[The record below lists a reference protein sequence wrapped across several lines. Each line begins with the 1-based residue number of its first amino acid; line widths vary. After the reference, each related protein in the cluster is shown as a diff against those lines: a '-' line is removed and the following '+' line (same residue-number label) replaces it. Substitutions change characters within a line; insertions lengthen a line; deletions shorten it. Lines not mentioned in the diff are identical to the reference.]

1 MQVLITGARAP
12 VALEW
17 ANIFCRQGHRVI
29 MTDALKQPLG
39 SFLKQI
45 EGYVQTSSPR
55 FSFADYQTQILDIID
70 RFDIDMVVPTCE
82 EVFFL
87 ADIAKQRPEVDWL
100 MPDAALLFTLH
111 NKYTVFE
118 ALSGLPQVSLPSTRL
133 IMDRCD
139 VVCGQETVLK
149 PVYSRFGVQVISDV
163 TPQAL
168 ATINITA
175 DMPWVQQQ
183 KIEGQP
189 ICNYALFE
197 HGQMRVHQAYYPRLC
212 VNQSAASAFQPID
225 DPAITEFM
233 GAFGQR
239 FNYHGQVSFDFI
251 RDQQGLYVIE
261 CNPRA
266 TSGLH
271 LVAPFCQSAE
281 PHFVFAQPELASLY
295 HLGAMIFLAG
305 GVSSLFSYRRWQGY
319 FSGKNIMQRY
329 QQDLPPLAPLL
340 SFSELYRQARKQ
352 RISLSQAS
360 TYDIEWNGQ
369 IYHA

>member
-45 EGYVQTSSPR
+45 EGYIQTSSPR

-70 RFDIDMVVPTCE
+70 QFDIDMVVPTCE

-87 ADIAKQRPEVDWL
+87 AEIVKQRPHVNWF
-100 MPDAALLFTLH
+100 MPDAELLLVLH
-111 NKYTVFE
+111 NKLTVFD
-118 ALSGLPQVSLPSTRL
+118 ALSGLPNVVLPATHL
-133 IMDRCD
+133 VTDRYD
-139 VVCGQETVLK
+139 VECGPETVLK
-149 PVYSRFGVQVISDV
+149 PVYSRFGAQVICDV
-163 TPQAL
+163 TPPAL
-168 ATINITA
+168 AQINISA
-175 DMPWVQQQ
+175 DVPWVQQQ
-183 KIEGQP
+183 KIAGQP

-197 HGQMRVHQAYYPRLC
+197 NGQMQIHQAYRPRLC

-225 DPAITEFM
+225 DPAIEQFM
-233 GAFGQR
+233 RAFGQR
-239 FNYHGQVSFDFI
+239 FGYHGQVSFDFI
-251 RDQQGLYVIE
+251 RDPHGLYVIE

-271 LVAPFCQSAE
+271 LVAPFCQSVM
-281 PHFVFAQPELASLY
+281 PQFVFSEPKLASLY
-295 HLGAMIFLAG
+295 HLGAMVFLAG
-305 GVSSLFSYRRWQGY
+305 GMASLFRYQTWQGY
-319 FSGKNIMQRY
+319 FSGKNIMQRHHKE
-329 QQDLPPLAPLL
+329 LSIFAPVL
-340 SFSELYRQARKQ
+340 SFSELYRQAKKH

-360 TYDIEWNGQ
+360 TYDIEWNGPGQ
-369 IYHA
+369 TV